1 MRLSHDAAPP
11 MPHYCA
17 DRYKLISLPLM
28 QCRIPH
34 ASTHIWDTMMR
45 LRHAAAHDIRP
56 QCGIAILDNN
66 AETISLPPCKNS
78 KNKEL
83 LCMLLEC
90 EENESIYDLRSTVH
104 KIPRTS
110 WYTTCGAVVVWL
122 CPGFSASASCL
133 LLVSMLFSMNSLHN
147 CVKYQHANSHK
158 CTARSAHRC
167 VS

>member
-1 MRLSHDAAPP
+1 
-11 MPHYCA
+11 
-17 DRYKLISLPLM
+17 
-28 QCRIPH
+28 
-34 ASTHIWDTMMR
+34 MMR

-90 EENESIYDLRSTVH
+90 EENESIYDLQYT
-104 KIPRTS
+104 KQIPSHAYFAHDIRRV
-110 WYTTCGAVVVWL
+110 AVVVWL
-122 CPGFSASASCL
+122 CPGFSVAASCL
-133 LLVSMLFSMNSLHN
+133 LLVSMLVSMNSLHN